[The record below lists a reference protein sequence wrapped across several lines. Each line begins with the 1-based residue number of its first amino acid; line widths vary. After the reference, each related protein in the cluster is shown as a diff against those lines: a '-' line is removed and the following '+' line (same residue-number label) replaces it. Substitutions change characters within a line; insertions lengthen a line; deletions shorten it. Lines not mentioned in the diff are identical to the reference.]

1 MTSSAGVGN
10 AFSGRRWGIDAYQAD
25 QPAKGKEIMIHLI
38 KTLASGLPAGPEHL
52 RDTAREFR
60 SIVNYIA
67 RYAAGFR
74 PQIHSLL

>member
-1 MTSSAGVGN
+1 
-10 AFSGRRWGIDAYQAD
+10 
-25 QPAKGKEIMIHLI
+25 MIHLI